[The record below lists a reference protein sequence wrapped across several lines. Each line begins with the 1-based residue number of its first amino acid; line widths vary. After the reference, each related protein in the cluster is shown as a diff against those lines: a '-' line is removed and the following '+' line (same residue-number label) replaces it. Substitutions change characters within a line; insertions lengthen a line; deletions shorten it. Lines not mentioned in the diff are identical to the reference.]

1 MLVKNQTINI
11 TRIGGNSRT
20 QMLSCSRLSLFMI
33 LIMILFGCG
42 SPPGDDAPITT
53 SPPSSGLVA
62 PSVSVV
68 AVNSGISLNW
78 NDSNANQ
85 YRVLYWQGN
94 NAPQEHITTSTTYT
108 TPPLS
113 IGIYT
118 VIIEAYDELGN
129 SLFSAPVIL
138 EVL

>member
-1 MLVKNQTINI
+1 MEVKNQTINI
-11 TRIGGNSRT
+11 TRIGGNSMT

-33 LIMILFGCG
+33 LIMVLFGCA
-42 SPPGDDAPITT
+42 PGDDAPITT
-53 SPPSSGLVA
+53 SPPSSKLVA

-68 AVNSGISLNW
+68 AENSSINLNW
-78 NDSNANQ
+78 NDSNANL